1 MMSLQPGSI
10 SKHFKQQLPDWLSGW
25 LPGNRSSVDSNV
37 HSNKAANTTTARET
51 LDQQSFHW
59 LAALV
64 LLAQMPHYAHL
75 PWWVSICGSAVV
87 AIWMFAY
94 RNPQGRL
101 YQGVQR
107 THVLALVALSG
118 AAAVRLHYGYFLGR
132 DPCVA
137 MLFLLTACKFA
148 ETRHT
153 KDASLLISLSGF
165 LLLTQYFYSQT
176 IMAAIAT
183 LPAVISLG
191 GALFAITNRRFQPPP
206 LSIVKSVCKLLLQGM
221 PIAIALFL
229 LFPRLPGPLWNL
241 PADSQA
247 QTGLSDSMTP
257 GAISQ
262 LSQSSAVAFRVE
274 FEGAVPAPH
283 ERYWR
288 GPILPQFDGRTWSAA
303 QRLQPLLNP
312 PVPPP
317 NHEDSIAYTVTQQ
330 PNQQHWLFA
339 LEQASSM
346 PFMPD
351 QLSADNNSD
360 RQASSRKLPFNSRFT
375 SDLQLITSK
384 PLTRAVRYGMVSQP
398 SARLQ
403 SSRAPSPALTQIAGR
418 NTRTVQ
424 FALEQRRQSNSDLE
438 YANKLLQWFNQEPFH
453 YTLKPSLLG
462 AAPVDEFLFSSRRGF
477 CEHYASAFTL
487 MMRAAGIPARVVTGY
502 LGGEM
507 NGDYMI
513 VRQSDAHA
521 WSEAWIDGAW
531 QRFDPTAA
539 VAPSRVEQGIASMG
553 SSEPVPAL
561 ARRGAGMLRQWQ
573 LKWDSVNHSWHRM
586 VVEFDSSSQTSL
598 WKRSGLGKPSALHL
612 VLATLAFAAIWS
624 LAMLYRLKPP
634 VRKQTAVEKLW
645 AGSCDDFAKQGLPI
659 GNSEGPRH
667 YLERLQSHWPDQANE
682 ITALFKGLEQL
693 RFGHGPAEQAERLL
707 RECKQQREWLR
718 ENIQPLASHLPTAT
732 IPRVSTAPALPIGTK
747 P

>member
-1 MMSLQPGSI
+1 MT
-10 SKHFKQQLPDWLSGW
+10 LPSTDTTVNSFALRRLFAKPDAS
-25 LPGNRSSVDSNV
+25 
-37 HSNKAANTTTARET
+37 ANTTAVKNNAVRET

-87 AIWMFAY
+87 GIWMFAY
-94 RNPQGRL
+94 RNPEGRL
-101 YQGVQR
+101 YRGVHR
-107 THVLALVALSG
+107 THGLAIVALMG
-118 AAAVRLHYGYFLGR
+118 AVAVRLHYGYFLGR

-176 IMAAIAT
+176 IMAALAT

-191 GALFAITNRRFQPPP
+191 GALQAITTRRHQPPP
-206 LSIVKSVCKLLLQGM
+206 LHIIKSIGKLLLQGM
-221 PIAIALFL
+221 PIAIALFV

-274 FEGAVPAPH
+274 FEGDVPPPH
-283 ERYWR
+283 QRYWR
-288 GPILPQFDGRTWSAA
+288 GPIFPEFDGRTWSAA
-303 QRLQPLLNP
+303 QILQPLVNP
-312 PVPPP
+312 PVPSPDAA
-317 NHEDSIAYTVTQQ
+317 DSIAYTVTQQ

-339 LEQASSM
+339 LEQATSPPLVPNQLTTDSSTGRL
-346 PFMPD
+346 PP
-351 QLSADNNSD
+351 
-360 RQASSRKLPFNSRFT
+360 SSGRLPFNARFT
-375 SDLQLITSK
+375 SDHQLIAIK

-398 SARLQ
+398 SATLQ
-403 SSRAPSPALTQIAGR
+403 TNQPPAAGLTQIAGR
-418 NTRTVQ
+418 NTETVR
-424 FALEQRRQSNSDLE
+424 FALQQRQQSSSDLD
-438 YANKLLQWFNQEPFH
+438 YANRLLQWFNQEPFH

-462 AAPVDEFLFSSRRGF
+462 DAPVDEFLFSSRRGF

-487 MMRAAGIPARVVTGY
+487 MMRAAGIPSRVVTGY

-539 VAPSRVEQGIASMG
+539 VSPSRVEQGIASMG

-561 ARRGAGMLRQWQ
+561 ARRSAGLLRDWQ

-586 VVEFDSSSQTSL
+586 VVEFDSSSQNSL
-598 WKRSGLGKPSALHL
+598 WKRTGLGKPSALHL
-612 VLATLAFAAIWS
+612 VLATLAIAAIWS
-624 LAMLYRLKPP
+624 LAMLYRFKP
-634 VRKQTAVEKLW
+634 VKRKQSAAEKLW
-645 AGSCDDFAKQGLPI
+645 TITCSDFARLGFPI
-659 GNSEGPRH
+659 GSTEGPRH
-667 YLERLQSHWPDQANE
+667 YAQRMQNNWPMQAEE
-682 ITALFKGLEQL
+682 IRSLFNGLEQL
-693 RFGHGPAEQAERLL
+693 RFGTPTDDDSEVIVQQ
-707 RECKQQREWLR
+707 CKQLR
-718 ENIQPLASHLPTAT
+718 SRLQDNLQQLPSQIPATAT
-732 IPRVSTAPALPIGTK
+732 Q
-747 P
+747 